1 MMTPR
6 IPALALAFGL
16 ALSACGGDD
25 APATETASVP
35 TAAPVTETSTDA
47 PPAEVAAEVAPYDG
61 PAFEATI
68 TPVGETMEYEQTEIT
83 VHPGQT
89 VRLTFQNTA
98 TNPAMSHNV
107 VVLAMNASVN
117 DVGQA
122 AMSAA
127 DTDYIP
133 AGFDDQILAHTAMA
147 APGETVTVEFTSPAE
162 GEYTYVCTFPGHYMM
177 MQGTMRVVAA

>member
-6 IPALALAFGL
+6 IPTLALALGL
-16 ALSACGGDD
+16 ALSACGGDASPATDAAVTDPAVSD
-25 APATETASVP
+25 APT
-35 TAAPVTETSTDA
+35 
-47 PPAEVAAEVAPYDG
+47 EVAAVVAPYDG
-61 PAFEATI
+61 PAAEIAL
-68 TPVGETMEYEQTEIT
+68 TPVGETMAFEQEAFT

-89 VRLTFQNTA
+89 VRLTFTNTA

-107 VVLAMNASVN
+107 VVLQQNASVN

-133 AGFDDQILAHTAMA
+133 ADFADEIIAHTAMS
-147 APGETVTVEFTSPAE
+147 APGETVTVEFTAPAE
-162 GEYTYVCTFPGHYMM
+162 GDYVYICTFPGHYMM

>member
-6 IPALALAFGL
+6 IPTLALAFGL

-25 APATETASVP
+25 V
-35 TAAPVTETSTDA
+35 PVTETAPAPAPVAETSTA
-47 PPAEVAAEVAPYDG
+47 PAPAEVAAEVAPYDG

-68 TPVGETMEYEQTEIT
+68 TPVGEQMEYATKEIT

-89 VRLTFQNTA
+89 VRLTFTNTA

-127 DTDYIP
+127 ETDYIP
-133 AGFDDQILAHTAMA
+133 ADFSDQILAHTAMA
-147 APGETVTVEFTSPAE
+147 APGETVTVEFTAPAE
-162 GEYTYVCTFPGHYMM
+162 GEYTYICTFPGHYMM

>member
-16 ALSACGGDD
+16 ALSACGGDETP
-25 APATETASVP
+25 APAADPAPETA
-35 TAAPVTETSTDA
+35 VTQTSTDA

-68 TPVGETMEYEQTEIT
+68 TPVGELMEYEQKEIT

-98 TNPAMSHNV
+98 TNPAMSHNI

-133 AGFDDQILAHTAMA
+133 AGFDDQILAHTVMA
-147 APGETVTVEFTSPAE
+147 APGETVTVEFTAPAE
-162 GEYTYVCTFPGHYMM
+162 GEYTYICTFPGHYMM

>member
-1 MMTPR
+1 MVIFAARFGFEFREQLQDLVALRVAKTIQGLMTR
-6 IPALALAFGL
+6 LEAL
-16 ALSACGGDD
+16 
-25 APATETASVP
+25 
-35 TAAPVTETSTDA
+35 
-47 PPAEVAAEVAPYDG
+47 G
-61 PAFEATI
+61 PG
-68 TPVGETMEYEQTEIT
+68 PVGQDDLVLVEHEVDVARAVRFHT

-107 VVLAMNASVN
+107 VVLAQGASVN

-127 DTDYIP
+127 DSDYIP
-133 AGFDDQILAHTAMA
+133 AEFSDQILAHTAMA
-147 APGETVTVEFTSPAE
+147 APGETVTVEFTAPAE